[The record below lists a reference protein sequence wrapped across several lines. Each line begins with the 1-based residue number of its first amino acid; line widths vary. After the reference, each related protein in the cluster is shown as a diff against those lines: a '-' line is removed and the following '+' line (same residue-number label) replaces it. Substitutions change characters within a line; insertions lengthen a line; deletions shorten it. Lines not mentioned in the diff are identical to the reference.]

1 MICNCLLD
9 GLLSSQ
15 FAFNLEIFQAW
26 EVADAMEGSY
36 YLDVENNCLQPRS
49 SFVIKYDWDDVVFLE
64 EKMGEIA
71 EFAGAEFDDP
81 FC

>member
-49 SFVIKYDWDDVVFLE
+49 SFVIKYD
-64 EKMGEIA
+64 
-71 EFAGAEFDDP
+71 
-81 FC
+81 